1 MLDFFK
7 NLFDKL
13 LDFGKEAVDQF
24 VFNFIEADRWKL
36 LVDGLWVTLEIT
48 LLSALVGIPIGFLV
62 GLARAIRER
71 DNGKREYGFF
81 AKCLFK
87 LLDLYVTVIRG
98 TPVMVQLLIINFV
111 VFVGFDFKMLAA
123 VIAFGLNSGAYT
135 SEIFRSGILSV
146 DYGQTEAGRSLGLSS
161 VQTLWRIVMPQA
173 IKNALPALGNE
184 LITLLKE
191 TSIVGYIALVDL
203 TKSYSLIQSRTFSAF
218 WPLIAIALIYLA
230 LVVGMSKLLAILER
244 RLRKSDKR

>member
-1 MLDFFK
+1 MFDFFK
-7 NLFDKL
+7 EIID
-13 LDFGKEAVDQF
+13 GF
-24 VFNFIEADRWKL
+24 VFNFIEGDRWKL
-36 LVDGLWVTLEIT
+36 LLDGLWVTLKIT
-48 LLSALVGIPIGFLV
+48 GLSALLGIPIGFLV
-62 GLARAIRER
+62 GLVRAIEER
-71 DNGKREYGFF
+71 DSGKRKHSFPV
-81 AKCLFK
+81 KCLFK
-87 LLDLYVTVIRG
+87 VLDIYVTVIRG

-146 DYGQTEAGRSLGLSS
+146 DFGQTEAGRSLGLTSA
-161 VQTLWRIVMPQA
+161 QTLWKIVMPQA

-191 TSIVGYIALVDL
+191 TSIVGYIALIDL
-203 TKSYSLIQSRTFSAF
+203 TKSYSIIQSRTFSAF
-218 WPLIAIALIYLA
+218 WPLIAIAFIYLV
-230 LVVGMSKLLAILER
+230 LVVGMSKLLNIFER